1 MPENG
6 DILLYQTEDS
16 EVSIEVHLGDD
27 TVWLSQAQMA
37 ELFQTERSVIT
48 KHVNN
53 VFRDGELPIE
63 SNVQKLHIT
72 PADKPTQF
80 YSLDVII
87 SVGFRVNARRGV
99 QFRIW
104 ANKNLKEYMIKGF
117 VMDDERLAGR
127 GNNYFDDL
135 LERVRKIR
143 ASEAHFYQ
151 KVRSIFAT
159 SIDYD
164 PKAETATVFFQ
175 TVQNKFHYA
184 ITGQTAAEI
193 IVNRVSAQKRDMG
206 LTHKKGKRVTKQE
219 ITVAKN
225 YLEELELKRLEL
237 LVEQFLSF
245 AELQSVE
252 QRPMYMSDWTRKL
265 DEFIKL
271 NDKKV
276 LIGKGS
282 VTSEFAKQVAAD
294 EYEIYARRLL
304 EGDTD
309 DDYTKDDFE
318 RAIDM
323 SARQIAAKS
332 VNGGKQ

>member
-6 DILLYQTEDS
+6 DILLYQTEDG

-99 QFRIW
+99 QLRIW

>member
-1 MPENG
+1 MSEG
-6 DILLYQTEDS
+6 KKEILLGDCLELMKDIPNG
-16 EVSIEVHLGDD
+16 SIDMILCD
-27 TVWLSQAQMA
+27 
-37 ELFQTERSVIT
+37 
-48 KHVNN
+48 
-53 VFRDGELPIE
+53 LPIE

-282 VTSEFAKQVAAD
+282 VTSEFAKQVASW
-294 EYEIYARRLL
+294 RLVCV
-304 EGDTD
+304 
-309 DDYTKDDFE
+309 
-318 RAIDM
+318 M
-323 SARQIAAKS
+323 S
-332 VNGGKQ
+332 

>member
-6 DILLYQTEDS
+6 DILLYQTEDG

-164 PKAETATVFFQ
+164 PKAETATVF
-175 TVQNKFHYA
+175 
-184 ITGQTAAEI
+184 
-193 IVNRVSAQKRDMG
+193 VS
-206 LTHKKGKRVTKQE
+206 
-219 ITVAKN
+219 
-225 YLEELELKRLEL
+225 
-237 LVEQFLSF
+237 
-245 AELQSVE
+245 
-252 QRPMYMSDWTRKL
+252 
-265 DEFIKL
+265 
-271 NDKKV
+271 
-276 LIGKGS
+276 
-282 VTSEFAKQVAAD
+282 
-294 EYEIYARRLL
+294 
-304 EGDTD
+304 
-309 DDYTKDDFE
+309 
-318 RAIDM
+318 
-323 SARQIAAKS
+323 
-332 VNGGKQ
+332 